1 MNVEKI
7 LAISGKPGV
16 FELKIQTR
24 SGFVAESLLDGKKI
38 TVGMKSNVSLLSE
51 ISMYTHSE
59 EKPLVEILRAIAVKE
74 NEGPAI
80 SHKEDN
86 VKLIAYFS
94 QIVPDYDEDRVY
106 PSDIKKVLNWYN
118 MLQAKGM
125 VSKEEPKVEN
135 AESVKEQVVEE
146 VKAKKETAEK
156 LKAKGLHVSFIGE
169 TAGEPAI
176 VAEKFKTWLNERKVL
191 IPSSE
196 QSNRSIAQTLP
207 TSQLEELIIY
217 RTVAKPLTIE
227 PCAVNVFTSPSN
239 FLSFIQKNTLES
251 SQTIIAWGK
260 TTEKAIRNAGYAVNS
275 TLTFASEEELV
286 EVLTSRV

>member
-7 LAISGKPGV
+7 LAISGKPGL

-86 VKLIAYFS
+86 AKLIEYFS

-146 VKAKKETAEK
+146 VKAKKETVEK
-156 LKAKGLHVSFIGE
+156 PKAK
-169 TAGEPAI
+169 
-176 VAEKFKTWLNERKVL
+176 
-191 IPSSE
+191 
-196 QSNRSIAQTLP
+196 
-207 TSQLEELIIY
+207 
-217 RTVAKPLTIE
+217 AK
-227 PCAVNVFTSPSN
+227 
-239 FLSFIQKNTLES
+239 K
-251 SQTIIAWGK
+251 
-260 TTEKAIRNAGYAVNS
+260 
-275 TLTFASEEELV
+275 
-286 EVLTSRV
+286 